1 MKLYTIIERFYVSKF
16 YLLIPAAIIIL
27 ACTGSFVV
35 YYLTRS
41 GLGPLNFIQ
50 LTICVAASM
59 GYLASVL
66 GQMPRKVTFGFFFYG
81 MLIQIVLLAI
91 NLTF

>member
-1 MKLYTIIERFYVSKF
+1 MKLYATIERFYISKF
-16 YLLIPAAIIIL
+16 YLLIPVAIIIL
-27 ACTGSFVV
+27 ACIGSFVA
-35 YYLTRS
+35 YYLTKS
-41 GLGPLNFIQ
+41 GLGTLNFIQ

-66 GQMPRKVTFGFFFYG
+66 GQTPRKVTFGFFFYG
-81 MLIQIVLLAI
+81 MLIQIVLLII